1 MLKKCQPLLI
11 IGLGPI
17 GRFYARVLSR
27 QNYRVFGIDRDPE
40 VIDEALSNGEIIAG
54 AITNEPDLINK
65 AAVII
70 FNAKKEDILNWFS
83 NNSLKGPKLY
93 LDCGTVDLESFNKI
107 NKLLP
112 ESQTFVMSH
121 PYILNGKELVPQEL
135 ELYPDNEEVKQL
147 GIILGFTQLKEIK
160 FGGTNE

>member
-17 GRFYARVLSR
+17 GRFYARVLSK
-27 QNYRVFGIDRDPE
+27 QNYRVFGIDSDPK

-54 AITNEPDLINK
+54 AITNEPDLVDK

-70 FNAKKEDILNWFS
+70 FNAKKEDIFSWFKT
-83 NNSLKGPKLY
+83 NSVKGSKLY
-93 LDCGTVDLESFNKI
+93 LDCGTVDLESFKNI

-112 ESQTFVMSH
+112 ESQTFVMTH
-121 PYILNGKELVPQEL
+121 PYILNGKELIPQEL

-147 GIILGFTQLKEIK
+147 GAILGFTQLKEMT
-160 FGGTNE
+160 FGGKNE

>member
-11 IGLGPI
+11 IGLGSI
-17 GRFYARVLSR
+17 GRFYARTLSG
-27 QNYRVFGIDRDPE
+27 QNYRVYGIDSNPE
-40 VIDEALSNGEIIAG
+40 VIDEALSHGEIIAG
-54 AITNEPDLINK
+54 AITNDSDLINK

-83 NNSLKGPKLY
+83 HNPLKGSKLY
-93 LDCGTVDLESFNKI
+93 MDCGTIDQEALKKI

-112 ESQTFVMSH
+112 DGQIFVRTH
-121 PYILNGKELVPQEL
+121 PYIIKETELVPQEL

-147 GIILGFTQLKEIK
+147 GAVLGFTRIK
-160 FGGTNE
+160 QITVGGNNE

>member
-27 QNYRVFGIDRDPE
+27 QNYRVYGIDSNPE

-54 AITNEPDLINK
+54 AITNEPDLIDK

-70 FNAKKEDILNWFS
+70 FNARKEDILEWFS
-83 NNSLKGPKLY
+83 KNPLKGSKLY
-93 LDCGTVDLESFNKI
+93 LDCGTVDLESFKKI

-112 ESQTFVMSH
+112 DGQAFVMSH
-121 PYILNGKELVPQEL
+121 PYILQGKELIPQEL
-135 ELYPDNEEVKQL
+135 DLYPDSEEVKQL
-147 GIILGFTQLKEIK
+147 GAILGFTQLKQITV
-160 FGGTNE
+160 GGQNE